1 MTRAAIIRGCA
12 LALAL
17 IALAPAGRAQ
27 APVKAPLKA
36 LFIGNSYTA
45 ANDLPELVAGIAAAM
60 PDAPAVVPGFA
71 LRGGMTLDWHLMYGP
86 AMPSMTADTW
96 NTVVLQEQ
104 SLLGGGEDGRAV
116 LADPRMFQA
125 SVREFVKRIRARH
138 ATPVLLMTWP
148 RRDVPSDG
156 PGLERAYLS
165 VARELNI
172 KVAPAGSAW
181 MEAER
186 RWPWLDLYAGDGAHP
201 NAEGSYLA
209 ACVLY
214 ATLTG
219 QSPAGAPASIAGH
232 VVDRRTGVVDLDER
246 ITLVDLD
253 PKTAG
258 ALQEVAW
265 DTVSGR
271 SR

>member
-1 MTRAAIIRGCA
+1 
-12 LALAL
+12 
-17 IALAPAGRAQ
+17 
-27 APVKAPLKA
+27 
-36 LFIGNSYTA
+36 
-45 ANDLPELVAGIAAAM
+45 
-60 PDAPAVVPGFA
+60 
-71 LRGGMTLDWHLMYGP
+71 MTLDWHLQYGP
-86 AMPSMTADTW
+86 AMPFLGADAW
-96 NTVVLQEQ
+96 NDVVLQEQ

-116 LADPRMFQA
+116 LADPRAFHTA
-125 SVREFVKRIRARH
+125 VREFVKRIRARH

-148 RRDVPSDG
+148 RRDVPTDG
-156 PGLERAYLS
+156 PGLERAYLTIG
-165 VARELNI
+165 RELGVT
-172 KVAPAGSAW
+172 VAPVGSAW

-186 RWPWLDLYAGDGAHP
+186 RWPWLDLYGGDGAHP

-209 ACVLY
+209 ACVTY

-219 QSPAGAPASIAGH
+219 HNPAGAPAAIAGH
-232 VVDRRTGVVDLDER
+232 FVDRRSGAVDLGET
-246 ITLVDLD
+246 ILLVDLD